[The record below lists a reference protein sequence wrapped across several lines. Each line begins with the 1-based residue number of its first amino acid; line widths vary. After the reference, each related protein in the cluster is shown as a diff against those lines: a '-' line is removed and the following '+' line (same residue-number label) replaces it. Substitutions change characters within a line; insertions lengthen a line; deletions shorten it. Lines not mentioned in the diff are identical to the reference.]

1 MEGITDFQLKNPNH
15 TPDQLIE
22 EASRLVKSFG
32 QSLLGDAEIQI
43 TEAIERSLKSKAF
56 GAIPDPVFQN
66 NKLINEKEI
75 LDAMAQRIKDAPES
89 LLSKAQQ
96 QQADVLHQINFLNK
110 LRRNVE

>member
-1 MEGITDFQLKNPNH
+1 MICECD
-15 TPDQLIE
+15 
-22 EASRLVKSFG
+22 
-32 QSLLGDAEIQI
+32 
-43 TEAIERSLKSKAF
+43 SK
-56 GAIPDPVFQN
+56 ISMYL

-75 LDAMAQRIKDAPES
+75 LDAMAQRIADAPES